1 MDSTPHVR
9 PDPRRVAQRVDGNA
23 LAGMLD
29 AFAGLDPALL
39 VLTCGHCGRS
49 AALAEWSVEMDAAA
63 AIVRCRGCTRTF
75 ATIFRRDGGIEVR
88 AAGGSISTT
97 SAV

>member
-29 AFAGLDPALL
+29 VFAGLDPALL
-39 VLTCGHCGRS
+39 LLTCGHCGQR
-49 AALAEWSVEMDAAA
+49 APLAEWAVEMDAAA

-75 ATIFRRDGGIEVR
+75 ATILRREDGIEVR
-88 AAGGSISTT
+88 ASGGSISTP
-97 SAV
+97 SSV